1 LFVVTPD
8 IAGVGLDLESAEK
21 LPDFLPSSRAASLD
35 DDTLEPS
42 DRALHTL
49 LETHRE
55 PFDGGEDF
63 GTGVLGLQLGEVRF
77 RLV

>member
-1 LFVVTPD
+1 MFVVTPD
-8 IAGVGLDLESAEK
+8 IAGVGLDLESADK

-35 DDTLEPS
+35 DDTLKPS

-49 LETHRE
+49 LATDHE

-63 GTGVLGLQLGEVRF
+63 GTGVLGLQLSEICF

>member
-1 LFVVTPD
+1 MFVVKPD
-8 IAGVGLDLESAEK
+8 FAGVGLDLESAEK

-63 GTGVLGLQLGEVRF
+63 GTGVLGLQSSEVCF

>member
-1 LFVVTPD
+1 MFVVQPD
-8 IAGVGLDLESAEK
+8 FARFSLDLESADK

-35 DDTLEPS
+35 DDTLKPS

-49 LETHRE
+49 LATDHE

-63 GTGVLGLQLGEVRF
+63 GKGVLGLQLGEVCF